1 MGLHRKSFDKKKIY
15 YLLKYHLYLTFFKR
29 KIQGCSSIE
38 YFKYDENK
46 RTMKEKINHY
56 GYSNLLI
63 GRYAW
68 YFFSIVTI
76 KNSNLKFLKK

>member
-1 MGLHRKSFDKKKIY
+1 
-15 YLLKYHLYLTFFKR
+15 
-29 KIQGCSSIE
+29 
-38 YFKYDENK
+38 
-46 RTMKEKINHY
+46 MKEKINHY

-76 KNSNLKFLKK
+76 KNSNLKFLEKINLIFKFILYNFFLICNFFKKKNKNYSHLD

>member
-1 MGLHRKSFDKKKIY
+1 
-15 YLLKYHLYLTFFKR
+15 
-29 KIQGCSSIE
+29 
-38 YFKYDENK
+38 
-46 RTMKEKINHY
+46 MKEKINHY

-76 KNSNLKFLKK
+76 KNSNLKFLEKINLIFKFILYNFPLIRNFFKKKNKKTIHILIDIKKHCNRCLISLGL